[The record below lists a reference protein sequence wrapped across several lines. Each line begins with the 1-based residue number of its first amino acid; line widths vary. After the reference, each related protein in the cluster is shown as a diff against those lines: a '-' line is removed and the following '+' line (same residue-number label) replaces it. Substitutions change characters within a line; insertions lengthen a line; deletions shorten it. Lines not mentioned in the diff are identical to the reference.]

1 MNRFGEKILVYPV
14 QFFRLMIDNHFVRLL
29 ELVFDLVIPRNST
42 EWIKD
47 EKLNS
52 LRRLFDVIDEFLRL
66 IFVNFHKIDFL
77 FSKKLKTTNK
87 SDNSTFNFYFFFV
100 FQLT

>member
-42 EWIKD
+42 E
-47 EKLNS
+47 
-52 LRRLFDVIDEFLRL
+52 
-66 IFVNFHKIDFL
+66 
-77 FSKKLKTTNK
+77 
-87 SDNSTFNFYFFFV
+87 
-100 FQLT
+100 